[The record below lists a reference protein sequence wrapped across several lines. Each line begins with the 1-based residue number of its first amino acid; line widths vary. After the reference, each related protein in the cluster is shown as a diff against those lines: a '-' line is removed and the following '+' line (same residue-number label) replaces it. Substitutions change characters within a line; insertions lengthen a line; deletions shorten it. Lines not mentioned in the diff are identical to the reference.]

1 MSGCSQDLEKLKTDM
16 AGMTRTGSIPP
27 RYEYIFICP
36 PLYRLTPY
44 LYVNK
49 NPYHKFHLKD
59 HEGFLHDLAARG
71 RTLVTGSGDGRVRVW
86 DVITGELK
94 WISERRHISGLF
106 FLVSLNPVA
115 VLTSRPHL
123 VEGVVL
129 DLKRNTVCSRDAAKE
144 GTVHVWDLNTGT
156 KRFTLPV
163 YSEVGLLG
171 LSGSYLVSVS
181 PDSTLYVWDPD
192 TCELKR
198 TLATHTG
205 EVKRTLAA
213 HARSAYCFLRGESKV
228 LSSSHGAVKMWDLN
242 DGSVFCDIPL
252 TENAGISPGSGW
264 EDGYIGG
271 RAGISRL
278 AFEGRWCV
286 AVNSKRGST
295 VMDVW
300 DFGTEVIKNEDGT
313 EELRDVSD
321 RIVEPSNR
329 FSDDTTDDEYEEE
342 DTVTTDEG
350 SLEIAPSSRDP
361 GERMN

>member
-1 MSGCSQDLEKLKTDM
+1 M
-16 AGMTRTGSIPP
+16 
-27 RYEYIFICP
+27 
-36 PLYRLTPY
+36 
-44 LYVNK
+44 NK
-49 NPYHKFHLKD
+49 SPYHKFHLKD
-59 HEGFLHDLAARG
+59 HEGFLHALAAGG
-71 RTLVTGSGDGRVRVW
+71 RTLVTGSGDGHVRVW

-94 WISERRHISGLF
+94 WILERLDRSGLF

-115 VLTSRPHL
+115 VLTSRPYL

-129 DLKRNTVCSRDAAKE
+129 DPKRNIVCSRAEAKE
-144 GTVHVWDLNTGT
+144 GRVHVWDLNTGT

-163 YSEVGLLG
+163 HSEVELFG

-192 TCELKR
+192 TGELKR

-205 EVKRTLAA
+205 EVKRTLTA
-213 HARSAYCFLRGESKV
+213 HARSAYRFLRGESRV
-228 LSSSHGAVKMWDLN
+228 LSSSHGAVKMWDLT
-242 DGSVFCDIPL
+242 DGSVFCNIPL

-264 EDGYIGG
+264 EDIGG
-271 RAGISRL
+271 MAGISRL

-300 DFGTEVIKNEDGT
+300 DFGTEVVENADGT
-313 EELRDVSD
+313 REHRDVSD
-321 RIVEPSNR
+321 RIAEPSNG

-342 DTVTTDEG
+342 DTVTTDVG
-350 SLEIAPSSRDP
+350 SLEIASSSRDSS
-361 GERMN
+361 ERMD